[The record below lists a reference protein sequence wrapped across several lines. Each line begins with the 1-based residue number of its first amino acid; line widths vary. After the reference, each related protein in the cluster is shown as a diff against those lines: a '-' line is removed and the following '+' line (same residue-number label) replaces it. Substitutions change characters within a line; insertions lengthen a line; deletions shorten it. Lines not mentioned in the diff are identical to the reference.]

1 MSAGRYALGVAALIL
16 VCGSLGLAAV
26 TLRRRFFPGWSG
38 APARLVE
45 SVIALALLVGLLEL
59 LGTVGLFS
67 LGPIV
72 GASVVVGLVV
82 GLVVRLGVA
91 RALGEPGEGGRRGA
105 FPEAV
110 VIPGTGFA
118 KRLTGAIS
126 IPFLIALVLSA
137 AVAAEWAGPT
147 LQSYDTGIHSF
158 DSLWYHLP
166 WAASFAQTEQITSL
180 RFTDVEYLTA
190 FYPATAELFHGLG
203 IVLLAR
209 DTISGALNLAWLGLT
224 LLGAYCI
231 GRPRGLGPWS
241 LAGAALALATP
252 MMSFS
257 QAGSG
262 ANDVVGVC
270 FLLAAVALLVNVHGG
285 ERRAPFVLAALA
297 AGLAVS
303 VKLSLLAPVLALSIG
318 MIVLARPWWARAP
331 GFRASGD
338 GESEARASASR
349 ESETGE
355 SGARASGSG
364 EPARL
369 TRAAL
374 WLGPLLL
381 GGGFWYLRN
390 LVAVGNPLPW
400 TSLGF
405 LPTPAPALQQHTA
418 FSVAHYL
425 GDSQVLSKVL
435 EPGLAAGLGRWWAV
449 ILAAAVIGPLLCLLP
464 GADRLM
470 RVVSLV
476 ALGSL
481 AAYLLTPESAAGPAG
496 HPLGFAFNLRYAAP
510 ALTLSLAILPLAP
523 VLEQRRRRAATMI
536 ALVGVLV
543 ATLAQTQ
550 LWPSRHLP
558 GALGAGAAVL
568 VLRLAILAMAQI
580 GRGRV
585 GGVRRAPYGGV
596 GGAVGGAQPAP
607 AGGGRGGVGGAQ
619 PAPAGGGPGERS
631 GPSRRRLTVLSSL
644 AALLIA
650 LAAAGYP
657 WQQHYLRGRYAFHPG
672 VSSLAKAWALFR
684 GVHGARVGLVG
695 TFGGFFSYPLFGT
708 ADSNHVQYIAKRGP
722 HGSFTALTTCQE
734 WRTAVN
740 AGHYRFLL
748 TTPARDPWRP
758 KALQASPEGAWTA
771 SDPDARLLYTRRA
784 AGQRISV
791 YELRGR
797 LDPGACG

>member
-1 MSAGRYALGVAALIL
+1 MSAGRYALGVAALVL

-72 GASVVVGLVV
+72 AASVVVGLVV

-118 KRLTGAIS
+118 KRLAGAIS

-166 WAASFAQTEQITSL
+166 WAASFAQTGQITSL

-224 LLGAYCI
+224 LLAAYCI

-331 GFRASGD
+331 GAHASGD
-338 GESEARASASR
+338 GESGPRAP
-349 ESETGE
+349 
-355 SGARASGSG
+355 GARA
-364 EPARL
+364 PARL

-536 ALVGVLV
+536 ALVAVLV
-543 ATLAQTQ
+543 ATLAQAQ

-568 VLRLAILAMAQI
+568 VLSLAILAMAQI
-580 GRGRV
+580 GRGSV

-596 GGAVGGAQPAP
+596 GGAVGGAQPAR
-607 AGGGRGGVGGAQ
+607 AGGGRGG
-619 PAPAGGGPGERS
+619 RS
-631 GPSRRRLTVLSSL
+631 GPSPRRLTVLSSL

-684 GVHGARVGLVG
+684 GVHDARVGLVG
-695 TFGGFFSYPLFGT
+695 TFGGFFSYPLFGI

-722 HGSFTALTTCQE
+722 HGSFTALTTCQQ

>member
-1 MSAGRYALGVAALIL
+1 MSAGRYALGVAALVL

-82 GLVVRLGVA
+82 RLGVA

-105 FPEAV
+105 SPEAV

-118 KRLTGAIS
+118 KRLAGPIS

-137 AVAAEWAGPT
+137 AVAAEWASPT

-224 LLGAYCI
+224 LLAAYCI

-285 ERRAPFVLAALA
+285 ERRAPFMLAALA

-318 MIVLARPWWARAP
+318 MIVLARPWWAPAP
-331 GFRASGD
+331 GARASGD
-338 GESEARASASR
+338 GESRPRASASR

-355 SGARASGSG
+355 SGARASGSRA
-364 EPARL
+364 PARL

-390 LVAVGNPLPW
+390 LLAVGNPLPW

-405 LPTPAPALQQHTA
+405 LPTPAPALQQRTA

-536 ALVGVLV
+536 GLVAVLV
-543 ATLAQTQ
+543 ATLAQAQ

-585 GGVRRAPYGGV
+585 GGAQPARAGG
-596 GGAVGGAQPAP
+596 GRGRVGGAQPAP
-607 AGGGRGGVGGAQ
+607 AGGGRGG
-619 PAPAGGGPGERS
+619 RS
-631 GPSRRRLTVLSSL
+631 GPSPRRLTVLSSV

-695 TFGGFFSYPLFGT
+695 TFGGFFSYPLVGT

-722 HGSFTALTTCQE
+722 HGSFTALTTCQQ

-771 SDPDARLLYTRRA
+771 SDPNARLLYTRRA

-797 LDPGACG
+797 LDPRACG